1 MHPSCQLGI
10 GSEGARR
17 RARHGAGTRE
27 FLNVTSS
34 AFALPDARADKAA
47 PAVIGADEERLAEID
62 RALTLAR
69 EDVERRLEVARRI
82 DSDGQDA
89 MDRDIAVYGLVARQ
103 TVLRRFAIDLCLG
116 KIVASDGEVLYIGRT
131 GLVSPEGKRLLIDWR
146 APAAEPFFA
155 ATHQNP
161 MGLVMR
167 RRFRWKLGRV
177 VDFWDEVF
185 DPSALETDIALDDQ
199 SAFIRSLGSTRTSQ
213 MRDVLGTI
221 QADQDAIIRAASS
234 DALVVDGG
242 PGTGK
247 TVVALH
253 RAAYLLY
260 ADQRISERGGGG
272 VLFVGPNDRYLS
284 YVDDVLPSLGEDSV
298 TIATLRRLTPEGER
312 ALPEADPRVA
322 ALKGSARFEDAI
334 ARIVRGYEQPPT
346 QEVVVP
352 TSWAD
357 IEIEPEDWAEAFEAA
372 DDGTAHNDAQG
383 IVWEELL
390 DILTA
395 KVDEM
400 PPHLARREFENH
412 TGLREMFER
421 VWPMLDPAGLVGALW
436 TSSSLLA
443 RATPWLSDE
452 ERALLVRDRADAWTT
467 ADLPLIDAA
476 RDLMGDPAATA
487 RRRQRD
493 RALAAERERIE
504 EVVDYLSDADED
516 GEGVSLMLGA
526 SDMQERLIDEGAL
539 PTLTV
544 DQLAGPFAHV
554 IVDEAQELTDAEW
567 RMLIRRCPSKSFT
580 IVGDRAQAR
589 AGFTET
595 WEERLATVGIT
606 HTSVSHL
613 TINYRTPAEIMA
625 EAEPAIREAIPD
637 ANVPSSV
644 RSSGVP
650 VTRGPVSSLSAVLE
664 EWLAANDEGTAC
676 VIGSAEPIAHE
687 RVATMTAAESKG
699 LEFDFVVL
707 VEPSSLGGG
716 ITGAVDR
723 YVAMTRATKQLVI
736 LED

>member
-1 MHPSCQLGI
+1 M
-10 GSEGARR
+10 
-17 RARHGAGTRE
+17 
-27 FLNVTSS
+27 TSS
-34 AFALPDARADKAA
+34 AFALPDTLADKAA
-47 PAVIGADEERLAEID
+47 AAVIGADETRLAEID
-62 RALTLAR
+62 RALIAAR
-69 EDVERRLEVARRI
+69 EDVERRLTAARRGEG
-82 DSDGQDA
+82 DGQDA

-103 TVLRRFAIDLCLG
+103 TMLRRFAIDLCLG
-116 KIVASDGEVLYIGRT
+116 KIVAEDGEVLYIGRT

-161 MGLVMR
+161 MGLVLR

-185 DPSALETDIALDDQ
+185 DPSVLETDVALDDQ
-199 SAFIRSLGSTRTSQ
+199 SAFIRSLGSSRTSQ

-221 QADQDAIIRAASS
+221 QADQDAIIRANSS

-253 RAAYLLY
+253 RAAFLLY
-260 ADQRISERGGGG
+260 ADRRISERGGGG

-298 TIATLRRLTPEGER
+298 TIATLRRLTPEGEH
-312 ALPEADPRVA
+312 ALPEPDPRVA
-322 ALKGSARFEDAI
+322 ALKGSALFEDAI
-334 ARIVRGYEQPPT
+334 ARIVRGYERAPT
-346 QEVVVP
+346 DDIVVP

-357 IEIEPEDWAEAFEAA
+357 IDIEPEDWAEAFEAA
-372 DDGTAHNDAQG
+372 DDGTPHNDAQG
-383 IVWEELL
+383 LVWDELL

-395 KVDEM
+395 KVDEI

-412 TGLREMFER
+412 AGLRELFER
-421 VWPMLDPAGLVGALW
+421 VWPILDPAGLVGALW
-436 TSSSLLA
+436 TSPALLE
-443 RATPWLSDE
+443 RAAPWLDDD
-452 ERALLVRDRADAWTT
+452 ERALLARDRADAWTT

-504 EVVDYLSDADED
+504 SVVDYLSDTDED

-526 SDMQERLIDEGAL
+526 ADMQERLIDEGAL
-539 PTLTV
+539 PTLTI
-544 DQLAGPFAHV
+544 DRLAGPFAHV

-589 AGFTET
+589 HGFTDS
-595 WEERLATVGIT
+595 WEDRLARVGIT
-606 HTSVSHL
+606 RTSVSHL
-613 TINYRTPAEIMA
+613 TINYRTPAEVMA
-625 EAEPAIREAIPD
+625 EAAPAIRAAIPN
-637 ANVPSSV
+637 ANVPVSV

-650 VTRGPVSSLSAVLE
+650 VTRGKTSSLVTVLD
-664 EWLAANDEGTAC
+664 EWLAANGEGTVC
-676 VIGSAEPIAHE
+676 VIGSEE
-687 RVATMTAAESKG
+687 TVDRDRVAFMTAADSKG
-699 LEFDFVVL
+699 LEFDVVVL
-707 VEPSSLGGG
+707 AEPASLGDG
-716 ITGAVDR
+716 IEGAVDR
-723 YVAMTRATKQLVI
+723 YVAMTRATTQLVI
-736 LED
+736 LEG

>member
-1 MHPSCQLGI
+1 MC
-10 GSEGARR
+10 R
-17 RARHGAGTRE
+17 RARHAPGTPE
-27 FLNVTSS
+27 SINVTSS
-34 AFALPDARADKAA
+34 AFALPQTRADKAD
-47 PAVIGADEERLAEID
+47 PAIIGADEARLTEID
-62 RALTLAR
+62 RALVQAR
-69 EDVERRLEVARRI
+69 EDIERRLENARRV
-82 DSDGQDA
+82 DNEGQDA
-89 MDRDIAVYGLVARQ
+89 MDRDIAVYGLVSRQ

-116 KIVASDGEVLYIGRT
+116 KIVLADGETLYIGRT

-155 ATHQNP
+155 ATHRNP

-185 DPSALETDIALDDQ
+185 DEAALEADVALDDQ
-199 SAFIRSLGSTRTSQ
+199 SAFIRSLGSSRTAQ

-221 QADQDAIIRAASS
+221 QADQDAIIRASSS

-253 RAAYLLY
+253 RAAFLLY
-260 ADQRISERGGGG
+260 ADQRIAERGGGG

-312 ALPEADPRVA
+312 ARPEADPRVA

-334 ARIVRGYEQPPT
+334 ARIVRGYERAPT
-346 QEVVVP
+346 QEIIVS

-357 IEIEPEDWAEAFEAA
+357 LEIEPEDWAEAFESA
-372 DDGTAHNDAQG
+372 DDGTAHNDAQS

-390 DILTA
+390 DHLTN
-395 KVDEM
+395 KVEEM
-400 PPHLARREFENH
+400 PPHLARRELENH
-412 TGLREMFER
+412 AGLREIFEK

-436 TSSSLLA
+436 TSPSLLE
-443 RATPWLSDE
+443 RAAPWLTPN
-452 ERALLVRDRADAWTT
+452 ERALLVRDSGSPWTA

-487 RRRQRD
+487 RRRQHD
-493 RALAAERERIE
+493 RALSAERERISS
-504 EVVDYLSDADED
+504 VVDYLSDTDED

-526 SDMQERLIDEGAL
+526 ADMQERLIDEGAL
-539 PTLTV
+539 PTLTA
-544 DQLAGPFAHV
+544 DRLAGPFAHV
-554 IVDEAQELTDAEW
+554 IVDEAQELTEAEW

-589 AGFTET
+589 HGFTES
-595 WEERLATVGIT
+595 WEERLAQVGIRRA
-606 HTSVSHL
+606 SVSRL
-613 TINYRTPAEIMA
+613 SINYRTPAEVMA
-625 EAEPAIREAIPD
+625 EAEPAIRAAIPD

-644 RSSGVP
+644 RSSGIP
-650 VTRGPVSSLSAVLE
+650 VAHGAVASLETVLD
-664 EWLAANDEGTAC
+664 EWLAANDEGMAC
-676 VIGSAEPIAHE
+676 VIGSAETIDRE
-687 RVATMTAAESKG
+687 RVTFMTAADSKG

-707 VEPSSLGGG
+707 VEPTALGDG
-716 ITGAVDR
+716 IEGAVDR

-736 LED
+736 LEG

>member
-1 MHPSCQLGI
+1 MRH
-10 GSEGARR
+10 
-17 RARHGAGTRE
+17 RACHALKATE
-27 FLNVTSS
+27 SINVTSS
-34 AFALPDARADKAA
+34 AFALPPTRADKAD
-47 PAVIGADEERLAEID
+47 PAIIGDDDARLAEID
-62 RALTLAR
+62 RALVATR
-69 EDVERRLEVARRI
+69 EDIERRLAEARRV

-89 MDRDIAVYGLVARQ
+89 MDRDIALYGLVSRQ

-116 KIVASDGEVLYIGRT
+116 KIVAAEGEVLYIGRT

-185 DPSALETDIALDDQ
+185 DEAALESDVALDDQ
-199 SAFIRSLGSTRTSQ
+199 SAFIRSLGTSRTPQ

-221 QADQDAIIRAASS
+221 QADQDAIIRAGSS

-253 RAAYLLY
+253 RAAFLLY

-298 TIATLRRLTPEGER
+298 TIATLRRLTPEGEE
-312 ALPEADPRVA
+312 AQPEADPRVA
-322 ALKGSARFEDAI
+322 SLKGSARFEDAI
-334 ARIVRGYEQPPT
+334 ARIVRDYERVPT
-346 QEVVVP
+346 QEIIVP

-412 TGLREMFER
+412 AGLRELFER
-421 VWPMLDPAGLVGALW
+421 VWPILDPAGLVGALW
-436 TSSSLLA
+436 TSPALLERAAPWLDDDECALLA
-443 RATPWLSDE
+443 RDQ
-452 ERALLVRDRADAWTT
+452 ADAWTT

-504 EVVDYLSDADED
+504 SVVDYLSDTDED

-526 SDMQERLIDEGAL
+526 ADMQERLIDEGAL
-539 PTLTV
+539 PTLTI
-544 DQLAGPFAHV
+544 DRLAGPFAHV

-589 AGFTET
+589 HGFTDS
-595 WEERLATVGIT
+595 WKDRLARAGIT
-606 HTSVSHL
+606 RTSVSHL

-625 EAEPAIREAIPD
+625 EAAPAIRAAIPN
-637 ANVPSSV
+637 ANVPTSV
-644 RSSGVP
+644 RSSGVA
-650 VTRGPVSSLSAVLE
+650 VTRGKTSSLVTVLD
-664 EWLAANDEGTAC
+664 EWLAANGEGTAC
-676 VIGSAEPIAHE
+676 VIGSAETMDRD
-687 RVATMTAAESKG
+687 RVAFMTAAESKG
-699 LEFDFVVL
+699 LEFDLVVL
-707 VEPSSLGGG
+707 AEPASLGDG
-716 ITGAVDR
+716 IEGAVDR
-723 YVAMTRATKQLVI
+723 YVAMTRATTQLVV
-736 LED
+736 LEG

>member
-1 MHPSCQLGI
+1 
-10 GSEGARR
+10 
-17 RARHGAGTRE
+17 
-27 FLNVTSS
+27 VTSS
-34 AFALPDARADKAA
+34 VFALPPTRADKAD
-47 PAVIGADEERLAEID
+47 PAVIGADETRLEEIE
-62 RALTLAR
+62 RALVAAR
-69 EDVERRLEVARRI
+69 ADVERRLAVARRV

-89 MDRDIAVYGLVARQ
+89 MDRDIAVYGLVSRQ
-103 TVLRRFAIDLCLG
+103 TMLRRFAIDLCLG
-116 KIVASDGEVLYIGRT
+116 KIVSDEGEVLYIGRT
-131 GLVSPEGKRLLIDWR
+131 GLVSAGGKRLLIDWR

-185 DPSALETDIALDDQ
+185 DASALESDVALDDQ
-199 SAFIRSLGSTRTSQ
+199 SAFIRSLGASRTPQ

-221 QADQDAIIRAASS
+221 QADQDAIIRASAS

-253 RAAYLLY
+253 RAAFLLY
-260 ADQRISERGGGG
+260 ADRRISERGGGG

-322 ALKGSARFEDAI
+322 SLKGSARFEDAI
-334 ARIVRGYEQPPT
+334 ARIVRGYERVPT
-346 QEVVVP
+346 QEIVIP

-357 IEIEPEDWAEAFEAA
+357 VEVDPEDWAEAFEAA

-400 PPHLARREFENH
+400 PPHLARRELENH
-412 TGLREMFER
+412 AGLREVFEK

-436 TSSSLLA
+436 TSPGLLE
-443 RATPWLSDE
+443 RATPWLSSDD
-452 ERALLVRDRADAWTT
+452 RALLARERSDAWTT

-493 RALAAERERIE
+493 RALAAERDRIE
-504 EVVDYLSDADED
+504 SVVDYLSDTDED
-516 GEGVSLMLGA
+516 GEGVALMLGA
-526 SDMQERLIDEGAL
+526 ADMQERLIDEGAL

-544 DQLAGPFAHV
+544 DRLAGPFAHV

-589 AGFTET
+589 HGFADS
-595 WEERLATVGIT
+595 WRDRLARVGISR
-606 HTSVSHL
+606 TSVSRL

-625 EAEPAIREAIPD
+625 GAEPVIRASLPD
-637 ANVPSSV
+637 ANVPTSV
-644 RSSGVP
+644 RSSGTP
-650 VTRGPVSSLSAVLE
+650 VRRGPVVSLDQVLD
-664 EWLAANDEGTAC
+664 EWLAENDEGTAC
-676 VIGSAEPIAHE
+676 VIGGTRVVDRE
-687 RVATMTAAESKG
+687 RVTFMSAADSKG
-699 LEFDFVVL
+699 LEFDLVVL
-707 VEPSSLGGG
+707 VEPAALGSG
-716 ITGAVDR
+716 IEGAVDR
-723 YVAMTRATKQLVI
+723 YVAMTRATKELVV
-736 LED
+736 LEG

>member
-1 MHPSCQLGI
+1 M
-10 GSEGARR
+10 
-17 RARHGAGTRE
+17 T
-27 FLNVTSS
+27 FS
-34 AFALPDARADKAA
+34 AFALPASRSEKAA
-47 PAVIGADEERLAEID
+47 PAVIGADEQRLAEID
-62 RALTLAR
+62 RALIAAR
-69 EDVERRLEVARRI
+69 DDVERRLAAARRI
-82 DSDGQDA
+82 DGGGQDA

-116 KIVASDGEVLYIGRT
+116 KIVSTAGEELYIGRT

-185 DPSALETDIALDDQ
+185 DPAALDGDVALDDQ
-199 SAFIRSLGSTRTSQ
+199 SAFIRSLGSSRTSQ

-221 QADQDAIIRAASS
+221 QADQDAIIRANSA

-260 ADQRISERGGGG
+260 ADRRISERGGGG

-334 ARIVRGYEQPPT
+334 ARIVRSYERVPSEQI
-346 QEVVVP
+346 VLP

-357 IEIEPEDWAEAFEAA
+357 VEIEPEDWAEAIEAA
-372 DDGTAHNDAQG
+372 DDGTPHNDAQG
-383 IVWEELL
+383 VVWEELL

-395 KVDEM
+395 KVEEM
-400 PPHLARREFENH
+400 PPHLARRELENH
-412 TGLREMFER
+412 AGLREVFEK

-436 TSSSLLA
+436 TSPRLLA
-443 RATPWLSDE
+443 GVTPWLSDD
-452 ERALLVRDRADAWTT
+452 ERALLARERADAWTT

-476 RDLMGDPAATA
+476 RDLMGDPAMTA
-487 RRRQRD
+487 RRRQRE
-493 RALAAERERIE
+493 RALVAERERIE
-504 EVVDYLSDADED
+504 TVVDYLSDTDED

-526 SDMQERLIDEGAL
+526 AGMQERLIDEGAL
-539 PTLTV
+539 PTLTI
-544 DQLAGPFAHV
+544 DQLSGPFAHV
-554 IVDEAQELTDAEW
+554 IVDEAQELSDAEW

-589 AGFTET
+589 HGFTQS
-595 WEERLATVGIT
+595 WEDRLARVGIT
-606 HTSVSHL
+606 RVSVSHL
-613 TINYRTPAEIMA
+613 TINYRTPAEVMA
-625 EAEPAIREAIPD
+625 EAEPAIRAAIPD
-637 ANVPSSV
+637 ANVPTSV
-644 RSSGVP
+644 RASGIP
-650 VTRGPVSSLSAVLE
+650 VRRGPIASLDDRLD
-664 EWLAANDEGTAC
+664 EWLAANAEGTAC
-676 VIGSAEPIAHE
+676 VIGSALAAERE
-687 RVATMTAAESKG
+687 RVTALSAPEAKG
-699 LEFDFVVL
+699 LEFDLVVL
-707 VEPSSLGGG
+707 VEPKALGEG
-716 ITGAVDR
+716 IEGAVDR
-723 YVAMTRATKQLVI
+723 YVAMTRATKELVI
-736 LED
+736 LEG